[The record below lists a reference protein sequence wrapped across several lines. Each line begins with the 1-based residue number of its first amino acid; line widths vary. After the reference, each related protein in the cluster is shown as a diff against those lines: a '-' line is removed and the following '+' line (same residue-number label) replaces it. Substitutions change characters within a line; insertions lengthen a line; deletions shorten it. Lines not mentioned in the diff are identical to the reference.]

1 MTDIIVYKCPA
12 CGGRM
17 EFDSKTQHMK
27 CPFCDTELSVEE
39 YEAQQP
45 EADLS
50 QNPNEENGQWMAAN
64 DGSWQEG
71 EAGSLRVYA
80 CATCGGEIVGDLTE
94 GAASCPF
101 CGNPVVMRGQ
111 FSGELKPDY
120 IIPFQ
125 HDKKAAKQAYYKHLE
140 KKYFMPRVFKNE
152 NHIDEIRGIYVPFWL
167 FDANVEASVQ
177 YAMTETDSW
186 ESGGLL

>member
-101 CGNPVVMRGQ
+101 CGNPVVMR
-111 FSGELKPDY
+111 
-120 IIPFQ
+120 
-125 HDKKAAKQAYYKHLE
+125 
-140 KKYFMPRVFKNE
+140 
-152 NHIDEIRGIYVPFWL
+152 
-167 FDANVEASVQ
+167 
-177 YAMTETDSW
+177 
-186 ESGGLL
+186 